1 MSDLLCSAIV
11 TIPSLLIYFLA
22 ELSEFVLQLD
32 EEVEGMQSKVLAL
45 EKELRELRD
54 SAGDGGA
61 SHSKPAKEKTKSTH
75 NGPIETF
82 KDKRNQDS

>member
-1 MSDLLCSAIV
+1 
-11 TIPSLLIYFLA
+11 
-22 ELSEFVLQLD
+22 
-32 EEVEGMQSKVLAL
+32 MQSKVLVL
-45 EKELRELRD
+45 EKELRELRN

-82 KDKRNQDS
+82 KDKRSQDS